1 MKDDIIRSEPRVAA
15 AAAHRKKYLGTKCR
29 NCKSRK
35 KYTSSGRCSECQ
47 KSESKCKADLI
58 KLLLES

>member
-1 MKDDIIRSEPRVAA
+1 MSDDIRSESRVAA
-15 AAAHRKKYLGTKCR
+15 AVAQRKKYLGS
-29 NCKSRK
+29 NCKNCRGRE

-47 KSESKCKADLI
+47 KSESKFNSDLI